1 VTSGQGPLSTNGRV
15 NVLHLRDTS
24 RVCGPGKTII
34 ETACAA
40 DRARYHTLVG
50 VFTVAGRTNAYVEAV
65 RARGIEVHAL
75 SARSGLDPTLLR
87 QVARVIRER
96 QVQIVHSH
104 DYLSDII
111 TRLVAPW
118 LGVATMS
125 TVHGWIEN
133 HARSRMYIKASQ
145 WALRGLDHVVAVS
158 DETRSRV
165 LRAGIPESRL
175 SVIHNAIV
183 AADYQPSKFD
193 AGVFRRSVGLAAD
206 AIIVGN
212 VGRLSPEKGQAV
224 FLRAAARLTAEE
236 PRLRLVLAGDGP
248 DEAALRALASELGVA
263 DRVIF
268 TGHLADVRPL
278 YRDLDV
284 LALTSFTEGF
294 PNVVL
299 EALCMGVPVLATDV
313 GGVREIITD
322 GETGVLVTA
331 GNTGQIDAAL
341 RRMVGD
347 SAGTAA
353 LAARGKARVLAQF
366 EFAARTPK
374 EEAVY
379 RMLLRHRHD

>member
-1 VTSGQGPLSTNGRV
+1 MTSGRGAASTDDRV

-24 RVCGPGKTII
+24 RICGPGKTII
-34 ETACAA
+34 ETACAV
-40 DRARYHTLVG
+40 DQDKYRTLVG
-50 VFTVAGRTNAYVEAV
+50 VFTVAGRPNAYVEAV

-75 SARSGLDPTLLR
+75 SARSGLAPTLLV
-87 QVARVIRER
+87 QVAKLIRER

-104 DYLSDII
+104 DYLSDVI
-111 TRLVAPW
+111 TRLMAPW

-158 DETRSRV
+158 EETRNRV
-165 LRAGIPESRL
+165 LRAGISESRL

-183 AADYQPSKFD
+183 AADYRRPNFE
-193 AGVFRRSVGLAAD
+193 AGAFRRSVGLAAD
-206 AIIVGN
+206 AIVIGN
-212 VGRLSPEKGQAV
+212 VGRLSPEKGQEI
-224 FLRAAARLTAEE
+224 FLRAAARLTAEQ

-248 DEAALRALASELGVA
+248 DEPALRALATALGIA

-268 TGHLADVRPL
+268 AGHLADVRPL
-278 YRDLDV
+278 YRDLDA

-299 EALCMGVPVLATDV
+299 EALCMDVPVLATDV

-322 GETGVLVTA
+322 GDTGVLVPA
-331 GNTGQIDAAL
+331 GNTGQIEAAL
-341 RRMVGD
+341 RRLIGD
-347 SAGTAA
+347 WAGAAA
-353 LAARGKARVLAQF
+353 LAARGKARVLEQF

-374 EEAVY
+374 EEAIY
-379 RMLLRHRHD
+379 RMLLHNRHA

>member
-1 VTSGQGPLSTNGRV
+1 MTTEGVAPAGRDRV
-15 NVLHLRDTS
+15 RVLHLRDTS
-24 RVCGPGKTII
+24 RICGPGKTII
-34 ETACAA
+34 ETACAS
-40 DRARYHTLVG
+40 DHARYHTLVG
-50 VFTVAGRTNAYVEAV
+50 VFTVAGRPNAYVDAV

-75 SARSGLDPTLLR
+75 SARSGLDPALLR

-104 DYLSDII
+104 DFLSDII

-133 HARSRMYIKASQ
+133 HVRSRMNIKASQ

-158 DETRSRV
+158 EATRTRV
-165 LRAGIPESRL
+165 LRAGIREDRL

-183 AADYQPSKFD
+183 AANYQPSNFE
-193 AGVFRRSVGLAAD
+193 AGAFRRSVGLAAD
-206 AIIVGN
+206 SIVVGN
-212 VGRLSPEKGQAV
+212 VGRLSPEKGQEV
-224 FLRAAARLTAEE
+224 FLRAAAQLAAEE

-248 DEAALRALASELGVA
+248 DEAALRALATTLGIA

-322 GETGVLVTA
+322 GDTGVLVTA
-331 GNTGQIDAAL
+331 GDTQQIGSGL
-341 RRMVGD
+341 RRLVTD
-347 SAGTAA
+347 SAWAEALATRGTA
-353 LAARGKARVLAQF
+353 RVMEQF

-374 EEAVY
+374 EEAIY
-379 RMLLRHRHD
+379 RMLLCTRHG